1 MEKKVRDTQSF
12 NLSQM
17 PAGSITK
24 VVAVRG
30 GGRIAQRLM
39 EMGVV
44 PGVSVK
50 VIKMNILAKTGLS
63 SFVQTTSN
71 PACSNPM
78 SMNPPPVNMEMI
90 GIRVDAPVRG
100 TAR

>member
-17 PAGSITK
+17 PAGSISK

-50 VIKMNILAKTGLS
+50 VIKSAPFGDPIEIRLLGYSLA
-63 SFVQTTSN
+63 
-71 PACSNPM
+71 
-78 SMNPPPVNMEMI
+78 
-90 GIRVDAPVRG
+90 IRRNEASAIEVEG
-100 TAR
+100 